1 MTHESQ
7 VQERIA
13 KCSLEEERKARPVT
27 YLSRLQKEVLKK
39 AEKGLYKAE
48 KGLYKDDGVSH
59 ESPEAAALSLL
70 SSLGLLHMISTKEGV
85 GGFLTDKGRLL
96 LYENPKLKFPVE
108 ENTRW
113 IVSTTISALAIMI
126 ALGSLIVA
134 ILSLLR

>member
-13 KCSLEEERKARPVT
+13 KRSLEEERKARPVT
-27 YLSRLQKEVLKK
+27 YLSRFQKEVLKK
-39 AEKGLYKAE
+39 AEKGLYE
-48 KGLYKDDGVSH
+48 DDGVSH

-96 LYENPKLKFPVE
+96 LYENAHDGL
-108 ENTRW
+108 
-113 IVSTTISALAIMI
+113 L
-126 ALGSLIVA
+126 LQQY
-134 ILSLLR
+134 LSWHL

>member
-13 KCSLEEERKARPVT
+13 KRSLEEERKARPVT
-27 YLSRLQKEVLKK
+27 YLSRFQKEVLK
-39 AEKGLYKAE
+39 KAE

-59 ESPEAAALSLL
+59 ESQEAAALSLL

-108 ENTRW
+108 ENTSW
-113 IVSTTISALAIMI
+113 VVSTTISALAIMI

>member
-13 KCSLEEERKARPVT
+13 KRSLEEERKARPVT
-27 YLSRLQKEVLKK
+27 YLSRFQKEVLKK
-39 AEKGLYKAE
+39 AEKE
-48 KGLYKDDGVSH
+48 LYKDDGVSH

-96 LYENPKLKFPVE
+96 LYENQKLKFPVE

-113 IVSTTISALAIMI
+113 VVSTTISALAIMI

>member
-13 KCSLEEERKARPVT
+13 KRSLEEERKARPVT
-27 YLSRLQKEVLKK
+27 YLSRFQKEVLK
-39 AEKGLYKAE
+39 KAE

-108 ENTRW
+108 ENTRGV
-113 IVSTTISALAIMI
+113 VSTTISALAIMI

>member
-13 KCSLEEERKARPVT
+13 KSSLEEERKARPVT
-27 YLSRLQKEVLKK
+27 YLSRFQKEVLK
-39 AEKGLYKAE
+39 KAE

-70 SSLGLLHMISTKEGV
+70 SSLGLLHMICTKEGV

-108 ENTRW
+108 ENPRW
-113 IVSTTISALAIMI
+113 VVSTTISALAIMI

>member
-13 KCSLEEERKARPVT
+13 KRSLEEERKARPVT
-27 YLSRLQKEVLKK
+27 YLSRFQKEVLK
-39 AEKGLYKAE
+39 KAE

-85 GGFLTDKGRLL
+85 SGFLTDKGRLL
-96 LYENPKLKFPVE
+96 LYENPQLKFPVE
-108 ENTRW
+108 ENTHW
-113 IVSTTISALAIMI
+113 VVSTTISALAIMI

>member
-27 YLSRLQKEVLKK
+27 YLSRLQKEVLK
-39 AEKGLYKAE
+39 KAE

-96 LYENPKLKFPVE
+96 LYENQKLKFPVE

-113 IVSTTISALAIMI
+113 VVSTTISALAIMI

>member
-13 KCSLEEERKARPVT
+13 KRSLEEERKARPVT
-27 YLSRLQKEVLKK
+27 YLSRFQKEVLKK
-39 AEKGLYKAE
+39 AEKE
-48 KGLYKDDGVSH
+48 LYKDDGVSH

-96 LYENPKLKFPVE
+96 LYENPILKFPVE

-113 IVSTTISALAIMI
+113 VVSTTISALAIMI

>member
-13 KCSLEEERKARPVT
+13 KRSLEEERKARPVT
-27 YLSRLQKEVLKK
+27 YLSWFQKEVLKK
-39 AEKGLYKAE
+39 AEKGLYE
-48 KGLYKDDGVSH
+48 DDGVSH

-113 IVSTTISALAIMI
+113 VVSTTISALAIMI

>member
-13 KCSLEEERKARPVT
+13 KRSLEEERKARPVT
-27 YLSRLQKEVLKK
+27 YLSRFQKEVLK
-39 AEKGLYKAE
+39 KAE

-59 ESPEAAALSLL
+59 ESPEASVLSLL

-96 LYENPKLKFPVE
+96 LYESPKLKFPVE
-108 ENTRW
+108 ENTRLV
-113 IVSTTISALAIMI
+113 VSTTISALAIMI

>member
-1 MTHESQ
+1 MTHEPQ

-13 KCSLEEERKARPVT
+13 KRSLEEERKARPVT
-27 YLSRLQKEVLKK
+27 YLSRFQKEVLKK
-39 AEKGLYKAE
+39 AEKE
-48 KGLYKDDGVSH
+48 LYKDDGVSH

-96 LYENPKLKFPVE
+96 LYENQKLKFPVE

-113 IVSTTISALAIMI
+113 VVSTTISALAIMI

>member
-13 KCSLEEERKARPVT
+13 KRSLEEERKARPVT
-27 YLSRLQKEVLKK
+27 YLSRFQKEVLK
-39 AEKGLYKAE
+39 KAE

-85 GGFLTDKGRLL
+85 SGFLTDKGRLL
-96 LYENPKLKFPVE
+96 LYENPQLKFPVE

-113 IVSTTISALAIMI
+113 VVSTTISALAIMI

>member
-1 MTHESQ
+1 M
-7 VQERIA
+7 
-13 KCSLEEERKARPVT
+13 K
-27 YLSRLQKEVLKK
+27 
-39 AEKGLYKAE
+39 KAE
-48 KGLYKDDGVSH
+48 KGLYKDDGVNH

-113 IVSTTISALAIMI
+113 VVSTTISALAIMI

>member
-1 MTHESQ
+1 MTHEPQ

-13 KCSLEEERKARPVT
+13 KRSLEEERKARPVT
-27 YLSRLQKEVLKK
+27 YLSRFQKEVLKK
-39 AEKGLYKAE
+39 AEKGLYE
-48 KGLYKDDGVSH
+48 DDGVSH
-59 ESPEAAALSLL
+59 ESPEAVALSLL

-96 LYENPKLKFPVE
+96 LYENQKLKFPVE

-113 IVSTTISALAIMI
+113 VVSTTISALAIMI

>member
-13 KCSLEEERKARPVT
+13 KRSLEEERKARPVT
-27 YLSRLQKEVLKK
+27 YLSRFQKEVLK
-39 AEKGLYKAE
+39 KAE

-96 LYENPKLKFPVE
+96 LYENQKLKFPVE

-113 IVSTTISALAIMI
+113 VVSTTISTLAIMI

>member
-1 MTHESQ
+1 MTHEPQ

-13 KCSLEEERKARPVT
+13 KRSLEEERKARPVT
-27 YLSRLQKEVLKK
+27 YLSRFQKEVLK
-39 AEKGLYKAE
+39 KAE

-96 LYENPKLKFPVE
+96 LYENQKLKFPVE

-113 IVSTTISALAIMI
+113 VVSTTISALAIMI

>member
-13 KCSLEEERKARPVT
+13 KCSLEEKRKARPVT
-27 YLSRLQKEVLKK
+27 YLSRLQKEVLK
-39 AEKGLYKAE
+39 KAE

-96 LYENPKLKFPVE
+96 LFYENPKLKFPVE